1 MISDELLK
9 QVRLLQLRSRRAV
22 NEVFAGEYSS
32 AFKGRGME
40 FAEVRQ
46 YQPGDEIRT
55 IDWNVTAR
63 TGEPYIKRF
72 VEERELTLM
81 FVVDMS
87 GSSEFGSE
95 RRLKRETA
103 AEICA
108 LLGYAALANNDK
120 VGLVI
125 FSDRVENY
133 VPPKKGQNHT
143 LRVVR
148 ELLEFNTEPEG
159 KKKQRKRG
167 RCEMRRGTNGVAAL
181 EHLGKVLKRKAIVVF
196 VSDFL
201 FGEAAGDEEVEKSFE
216 TALRL
221 IARRHDLVT
230 VHVADPREMEM
241 TNAGMIELE
250 DPETGARAWV
260 DAGSKRV
267 RNAFG
272 ALARRHEAQVRE
284 RSRRAGAD
292 HLFVR
297 TDRPYVHDLVQ
308 LFHRREKRR

>member
-1 MISDELLK
+1 MISDELLQ

-63 TGEPYIKRF
+63 TGEPFVKRF

-81 FVVDMS
+81 FVVDLS
-87 GSSEFGSE
+87 GSSEFGSQV
-95 RRLKRETA
+95 RPKRDIATEL
-103 AEICA
+103 CA

-125 FSDRVENY
+125 FSDRVERY

-148 ELLEFNTEPEG
+148 ELLEFGTDEPR
-159 KKKQRKRG
+159 QRRG
-167 RCEMRRGTNGVAAL
+167 RGRRAMRRGTNGVAAL
-181 EHLGKVLKRKAIVVF
+181 EHVGKVLKRKAIVVF

-201 FGEAAGDEEVEKSFE
+201 FGEASGDDDDVARDFE

-221 IARRHDLVT
+221 VARRHDLVT
-230 VHVADPREMEM
+230 VQIADPRELELAS
-241 TNAGMIELE
+241 AGLVLLE
-250 DPETGARAWV
+250 DPETGVRAWV
-260 DAGSKRV
+260 DAGSRRV
-267 RNAFG
+267 RKAFG
-272 ALARRHEAQVRE
+272 ALAHRHEAQVRE
-284 RSRRAGAD
+284 RSRRIGAD

-297 TDRPYVHDLVQ
+297 TDRPYIHDLVQ
-308 LFHRREKRR
+308 LFHRRERRR

>member
-1 MISDELLK
+1 MIPDELLK

-63 TGEPYIKRF
+63 TGEPYVKRF

-95 RRLKRETA
+95 RKLKRETA

-125 FSDRVENY
+125 FSDRVEQY

-148 ELLEFNTEPEG
+148 ELLEFGTDATSR
-159 KKKQRKRG
+159 KKRRG
-167 RCEMRRGTNGVAAL
+167 RRELRRGTNGVAAL
-181 EHLGKVLKRKAIVVF
+181 EHVGKVLKRKAIVVF

-201 FGEAAGDEEVEKSFE
+201 FGEAAGDEEVDRAFE

-230 VHVADPREMEM
+230 VQIADPREMEM

-250 DPETGARAWV
+250 DPESGARAWV

-297 TDRPYVHDLVQ
+297 TDRPYIHDLVQ
-308 LFHRREKRR
+308 LFHRRERRR

>member
-1 MISDELLK
+1 MITDELLR
-9 QVRLLQLRSRRAV
+9 QVRLLQIRSRRTV

-46 YQPGDEIRT
+46 YAPGDEIRT

-63 TGEPYIKRF
+63 TGEPHVKRF

-87 GSSEFGSE
+87 GSSEFGSQ
-95 RRLKRETA
+95 RRLKRELA

-120 VGLVI
+120 VGVLI
-125 FSDRVENY
+125 FSDQVETY

-143 LRVVR
+143 LRMVR
-148 ELLEFNTEPEG
+148 ELLEFGTDPAP
-159 KKKQRKRG
+159 KKRRG
-167 RCEMRRGTNGVAAL
+167 RRREVGRGTNGIAAL

-201 FGEAAGDEEVEKSFE
+201 FGEAAGDADVEKNFE
-216 TALRL
+216 TALR
-221 IARRHDLVT
+221 IVSRRHDVVT
-230 VHVADPREMEM
+230 VHLADPREMEM
-241 TNAGMIELE
+241 TNSGMIELE

-267 RNAFG
+267 RRAFG
-272 ALARRHEAQVRE
+272 ALAKRHEAQVRE
-284 RSRRAGAD
+284 RSRKVGAD

-297 TDRPYVHDLVQ
+297 TDQPYIHDLVQ
-308 LFHRREKRR
+308 LFHRRERRR